1 MGYKGIGVVKVIG
14 LFHYTI
20 IPLYLITYTLY
31 LYFPIP
37 K

>member
-14 LFHYTI
+14 LLPY
-20 IPLYLITYTLY
+20 TYTLY